1 MLSLA
6 HSKKK
11 KSSFHNIRRRRLH
24 NIFQRGIYIQPPK
37 STPVQPFTLHNFG
50 ETSFSMYINKYNSHV
65 QQHLSTKYYIH
76 TIMLKH
82 IIISIACTR
91 THTAQSREHTHTQL
105 GKLEKQQIEPVHH
118 HHHSPF
124 RFSLKKIKR
133 KLHIHTNNTTHI
145 FTQKTI

>member
-91 THTAQSREHTHTQL
+91 THTHTITRTHTHSTWKI
-105 GKLEKQQIEPVHH
+105 GKTTNRTG
-118 HHHSPF
+118 SSSSSF
-124 RFSLKKIKR
+124 SFSLFAKE
-133 KLHIHTNNTTHI
+133 N
-145 FTQKTI
+145 KT